1 MRRGEKAL
9 SPLLGKTR
17 CERIDRGARLVR
29 CSLCPGSSPTAYQS
43 LRELAG
49 RPPDRRRMLECLG
62 LGERLAKHLGRTCG
76 VPCAS
81 SAAPSVCRAAATYFS
96 RR

>member
-29 CSLCPGSSPTAYQS
+29 CSLCPGVVADGVQS

-49 RPPDRRRMLECLG
+49 RLPYRRWMLECLG
-62 LGERLAKHLGRTCG
+62 LGERPAARLGRAWG
-76 VPCAS
+76 PCAS